1 MSVVKHAKQDGTI
14 LQAER
19 GYRQGL
25 MMYPKNPALLR
36 SYAQFMQDVKLNPN
50 ASMRYWVEADKL
62 EAQQTEVCLRD
73 AVTAKACLISAYHMY
88 GPACPCC

>member
-1 MSVVKHAKQDGTI
+1 MI

-62 EAQQTEVCLRD
+62 EAQQTEVCLH
-73 AVTAKACLISAYHMY
+73 AAATVKAFL
-88 GPACPCC
+88 G

>member
-1 MSVVKHAKQDGTI
+1 MTV
-14 LQAER
+14 QAER

-25 MMYPKNPALLR
+25 VMYPKNPALLR

-62 EAQQTEVCLRD
+62 EAQQTEVCVILLSLQR
-73 AVTAKACLISAYHMY
+73 ACLD
-88 GPACPCC
+88 CCLANVWSSLSLLLSV